1 MEICISDFKARSLKL
16 LNKIHHSG
24 ESITVTMRG
33 IPIARVV
40 PICDHKNDI
49 DLKYKESMHI
59 DLFLITVA
67 YVVYWIEVYL

>member
-40 PICDHKNDI
+40 PICAHKNDI
-49 DLKYKESMHI
+49 DLKGT
-59 DLFLITVA
+59 LIEQNEYIFSTGTFV
-67 YVVYWIEVYL
+67 